1 KCLLFGAVSCILIS
15 LFSAWQQVL
24 GDARHCGPAQRVSMS
39 KKQNQIQVPPS
50 DAKLDI
56 SKAPTLPGCY
66 LMRDADGNI
75 LYIGKAKNLRA
86 RLRNYI
92 NMSDSRY
99 SVRFLMR
106 RVAGIEY
113 LTVDTEKEALLLENS
128 LIKTHKPHYNVRL
141 RDDKTYISIRLDPS
155 ERFPRLTVVHRRKP
169 DKARYFGPYHDARAA
184 RKTIKQLQYLIPL
197 RICSDHVLAS
207 RKRPCIY
214 YQMKQCP
221 APCTGLIP
229 PEAYADMV
237 NQVLMILEGRSKEL
251 EKQLRARMARLSEAL
266 CFEEAAQIRDRL
278 ADLRITVE
286 PQRAIVPGPACG
298 RDVFGYYAEG
308 QFLQIQ
314 SLYYR
319 NNAMVGG
326 DTFAFDRVE
335 VPLEELFAS
344 FLLQYYDSAPFIPG
358 EILLPSALEE
368 MPVLEELLSEKRG
381 APVRLRVP
389 RRGPPA
395 HLVQLAESNAQ
406 RAFIERKGH
415 EKAVLKALEAVQD
428 TLHLPRLP
436 GRIECFDVSTIQGDS
451 TVAAM
456 VVFEQGVP
464 AKNRYRRYTI
474 KDTPGQDDFAAMRET
489 LLRRYTRALREND
502 LPDLVLIDGGKGHLN
517 VASAVLKTLG
527 LESLPHAAIAK
538 SRSENG
544 QTSCER
550 FFIPRRSNPIVPPQN
565 GPVVHLLSAVRDE
578 THRFAIT
585 FHRKKRSQARL
596 TSTLLEIPGVG
607 KTRLKRLLT
616 TFGSVTRLRE
626 ASVEQ
631 VAALPSI
638 NDTLARQIVEF
649 LKQNPGRQ

>member
-1 KCLLFGAVSCILIS
+1 MYSYLAVPCRVAGS
-15 LFSAWQQVL
+15 
-24 GDARHCGPAQRVSMS
+24 GDVRPEGQAQRVSMS

-56 SKAPTLPGCY
+56 SEAPTLPGCY
-66 LMRDADGNI
+66 LMRDAEGNI
-75 LYIGKAKNLRA
+75 LYVGKAKNLRA

-99 SVRFLMR
+99 SVKFLML
-106 RVAGIEY
+106 RVAAVEY

-128 LIKTHKPHYNVRL
+128 LIKAHKPRYNVRL
-141 RDDKTYISIRLDPS
+141 RDDKTFISIRLNSS
-155 ERFPRLTVVHRRKP
+155 ERFPRLTVVRRCKP
-169 DKARYFGPYHDARAA
+169 DKARYFGPYHDTRAA
-184 RKTIKQLQYLIPL
+184 RKTINQLQRLVPL
-197 RICSDHVLAS
+197 RICSDHVLAN

-214 YQMKQCP
+214 YQMKQCH
-221 APCTGLIP
+221 APCTGLITP
-229 PEAYADMV
+229 DAYTDMV
-237 NQVLMILEGRSKEL
+237 NQALMVLEGRSNEL
-251 EKQLRARMARLSEAL
+251 EKRLRARMTALSEAL
-266 CFEEAAQIRDRL
+266 RFEEAALIRDRL
-278 ADLRITVE
+278 ADLRVTVE
-286 PQRAIVPGPACG
+286 PQRAVVPGPAGG

-326 DTFAFDRVE
+326 DTFGFDRVE
-335 VPLEELFAS
+335 VPLKELFGS
-344 FLLQYYDSAPFIPG
+344 FLLQYYDSAPYIPG
-358 EILLPSALEE
+358 EILLPAALEE
-368 MPVLEELLSEKRG
+368 MAVLEEVLTEKRG

-389 RRGPPA
+389 RRGPQA
-395 HLVQLAESNAQ
+395 HLIRLAESNAQ

-415 EKAVLKALEAVQD
+415 EKAAREALEAVQT

-436 GRIECFDVSTIQGDS
+436 ERVECFDVSTIQGDS

-456 VVFEQGVP
+456 VVFEQGIP

-474 KDTPGQDDFAAMRET
+474 KQTTGQDDFAAMRET
-489 LLRRYTRALREND
+489 LLRRYGRALREND

-538 SRSENG
+538 ARSENG
-544 QTSCER
+544 QTSYER

-585 FHRKKRSQARL
+585 FHRKKRSKARL
-596 TSTLLEIPGVG
+596 TSTLLDIPGVG

-616 TFGSVTRLRE
+616 TFGSVARLRE

-649 LKQNPGRQ
+649 LKQNPARQ